1 MSNRDT
7 KIRLINALLSRNV
20 FIRKVNDVEYQTRCP
35 YCGDTQKNFN
45 DGHLYI
51 KINPNDN
58 LPIVYNCFKCPAHG
72 VLKYD
77 DLVVT
82 FKIDN
87 SSTLFDSI
95 LPYS

>member
-51 KINPNDN
+51 N
-58 LPIVYNCFKCPAHG
+58 AHH
-72 VLKYD
+72 
-77 DLVVT
+77 
-82 FKIDN
+82 
-87 SSTLFDSI
+87 
-95 LPYS
+95 